1 MQHCR
6 VRFTFLSPVKKL
18 TMIMERKQSEV
29 GRKLTGSPRDG
40 VRMSVPPPLLFQ
52 LTAAAQFLPS
62 PAHQTPSDPKESHL
76 THLSLSSTIFDNN
89 IQNTKSEHKLTYG
102 LYCVEKITD

>member
-1 MQHCR
+1 MQPCR
-6 VRFTFLSPVKKL
+6 ATFTFLSPVKKANND
-18 TMIMERKQSEV
+18 MARKQSEV

-62 PAHQTPSDPKESHL
+62 PAHQTPADPTESHL
-76 THLSLSSTIFDNN
+76 THRLLSSTSFDNN
-89 IQNTKSEHKLTYG
+89 IQNTES
-102 LYCVEKITD
+102 